1 MKHLVDKT
9 ILVPFREELKHAV
22 CIVSGRR
29 SPAFRQGKH
38 RARLYVGRSS
48 GRQPGPTLGGL
59 KAERQREEKTAHV
72 WPYEPL
78 CALFRQRAAA
88 MHPRRSGPRFGN
100 LRRPKEKAGERTG
113 AFVAPVR
120 SQLPAV
126 RAVPEDGS
134 RRFFGGDVICLT
146 LIFGKEPEKPA
157 VAGFIVT
164 LVPDFSRLT
173 GFERL
178 RNCVA

>member
-38 RARLYVGRSS
+38 RVRLYASRSS
-48 GRQPGPTLGGL
+48 GQKPGPTLDGL
-59 KAERQREEKTAHV
+59 WTERQREEKTAHV

-88 MHPRRSGPRFGN
+88 MHAPPTVWASFREFAEAERKSRIKGRRQN
-100 LRRPKEKAGERTG
+100 C
-113 AFVAPVR
+113 R
-120 SQLPAV
+120 SAQSHLPAV
-126 RAVPEDGS
+126 RAVTG
-134 RRFFGGDVICLT
+134 
-146 LIFGKEPEKPA
+146 IF
-157 VAGFIVT
+157 T
-164 LVPDFSRLT
+164 WL
-173 GFERL
+173 
-178 RNCVA
+178 